1 MDGLVL
7 SAQRSSEM
15 SMPLKWEFP
24 GGKIRPDEGPEECLH
39 REIFEEL
46 GIQISISKSLKP
58 ATHDYPTFTIT
69 LYPFICSIIAGTMK
83 LHEHVAVTWLA
94 PEELSILDWA
104 EADLPVL
111 AAYCRELEK

>member
-1 MDGLVL
+1 
-7 SAQRSSEM
+7 
-15 SMPLKWEFP
+15 MPLKWEFP
-24 GGKIRPDEGPEECLH
+24 GGKIRPDEKAEECLH

-46 GIQISISKSLKP
+46 GIQISISTSLKP

-83 LHEHVAVTWLA
+83 LHEHAAVTWLA